1 MISIAPAM
9 AFGVI
14 EAGRVATMQF
24 LTVSDEVVPAIYS
37 LSIKERFHN
46 IQGVLGCGDLP
57 PYYLE
62 FIVTML
68 AKPCFY
74 VHGNHDGV
82 EYTEGGETVDEPRGC
97 VLLEGRSILHEE
109 LLIAG
114 LGGCI
119 RYNNDNGP
127 QYTEAQMTAR
137 VLSLAPRL
145 LLNRLRH
152 GRYLDILLTHAPP
165 LGIHNGPDRPH
176 RGFRAFLEFMDYFK
190 PRYLIHGHI
199 HRSYGFSAVTET
211 HYKQTTVL
219 NTAGYRLLTIDA
231 LPKNQAAPASS

>member
-1 MISIAPAM
+1 ML
-9 AFGVI
+9 
-14 EAGRVATMQF
+14 F

-37 LSIKERFHN
+37 LNIKDRFPA
-46 IQGVLGCGDLP
+46 IDTVLGCGDLP

-74 VHGNHDGV
+74 IDGNHNAI
-82 EYTEGGETVDEPRGC
+82 EYTEDGQELHAPRGC
-97 VLLEGRSILHEE
+97 VLLEGRSVLHGDM
-109 LLIAG
+109 LLAG
-114 LGGCI
+114 LGGCL
-119 RYNNDNGP
+119 RYNQEGGA
-127 QYTEAQMTAR
+127 QYTETQMMAH
-137 VLSLAPRL
+137 VWKLAPRL
-145 LLNRLRH
+145 LLNRLRY

-176 RGFRAFLEFMDYFK
+176 RGFAAFLKLMDIFE

-211 HYKQTTVL
+211 YYNKTLVL
-219 NTAGYRLLTIDA
+219 NTAGYRLLTIEA
-231 LPKNQAAPASS
+231 QPAHQAA